1 MLSPSVKNIQR
12 TDNDSSRSISIQSN
26 VDENPSSL
34 SLRWLI
40 GMNPNIPLL
49 NLSVTDKTRYFYTAG
64 NVGVIETGSGKGQ
77 SLLQGHTSTI
87 VTAAVSYDKQW
98 LVTAESSPET
108 FLIIWNTYSLK
119 PAKYLSHIHETGV
132 IQVAISRDGKL
143 ISILTEIPDQRI
155 ILWRWLNTDASPF
168 VLSTIPLNCERQ
180 SWFHM
185 IEDRSVFCSI
195 GKDSV
200 VFYGLGKDTDRIKV
214 EIHRHIQRKLSQRIN
229 PILICYLIPG
239 KHEAVIITTTGKA
252 IFFEIEYTQRQQTK
266 DAKNSSTIL
275 IDDQVYIANRTKVK
289 RLHDLQRDISSVKW
303 LNQHI
308 ILGTV
313 QSQVVV
319 YDYNLNFIKQY
330 PSLNIGA
337 IISIAINEV
346 RHNEEEKSNEK
357 VWSDNFDHT
366 NKSFEFDEVICQSDN
381 VCMQTISLIRKY
393 THVTIKFLV
402 KLVRRIPTSQITDI
416 SVNSVLPI
424 VYIGTSVGCLYVWHG
439 AGRSL
444 FLTKDFSSSTN
455 IGISKLAL
463 AKDCSFLA
471 VGLDNGSIWLCDAA
485 TCNPIS
491 NHPLHNSQSSI
502 IYLQF
507 SLNALFLAAVSLD
520 KGITLYIRDEQTSS
534 IYYNHGHCMNH
545 SGKITAI
552 LFTEDRCT
560 KKQRLLS
567 SDNHGNLT
575 EYCID
580 QQREHPFE
588 IQACVNL
595 IEHPSY
601 IISMTTYSI
610 DGKTDYLLCSV
621 NTGQIK
627 FFDLDS
633 NKCRHTLQTLRIPF
647 QQIKICTFDCE
658 DTPNSSYLAFR
669 TSTAVGVM
677 KLPGMGHPSEY
688 DLMLAHPDGIRSLDI
703 IADRNLLITCGEQD
717 KCMFIWKLDSILMN
731 KRIENQNFESLTS
744 YQPLFYHIQLQDP
757 SNLHIEQVIPLPL
770 VVDFARALGNYLS
783 KRQVQELYDEQ
794 CLKKKI
800 ADPRQIKVDF
810 NETIQIYYNH
820 FAQTH
825 HQLSIDDILKSVF
838 DQHKSTKTS
847 KIDIHS
853 LIQTLMIDGERMTL
867 SEIQDAFRTLDIL
880 NDKTD
885 SIDALP
891 ADLSLQDFLYIFSL
905 DKKRKE

>member
-1 MLSPSVKNIQR
+1 MLSPSEKNIQR
-12 TDNDSSRSISIQSN
+12 TDNDSSRNISIQSTVN
-26 VDENPSSL
+26 ENPSSL

-40 GMNPNIPLL
+40 GMNPNVPLL
-49 NLSVTDKTRYFYTAG
+49 NLSVNDKTRYFYTAG

-77 SLLQGHTSTI
+77 SLLQGHTSMI

-98 LVTAESSPET
+98 LVTAESLPET

-132 IQVAISRDGKL
+132 IQVGISRDGKL

-180 SWFHM
+180 SRFHM
-185 IEDRSVFCSI
+185 IEDRSMFCSI

-200 VFYGLGKDTDRIKV
+200 IFYGLGKDTDRIQV
-214 EIHRHIQRKLSQRIN
+214 EIHRHIQRKFNQRIN

-252 IFFEIEYTQRQQTK
+252 IFFEIEYMQRQQTK
-266 DAKNSSTIL
+266 DAMSSSTTL
-275 IDDQVYIANRTKVK
+275 IDGQVYIADRTKVK

-303 LNQHI
+303 LNEHI

-357 VWSDNFDHT
+357 GWSDNFDHT

-381 VCMQTISLIRKY
+381 V
-393 THVTIKFLV
+393 F
-402 KLVRRIPTSQITDI
+402 KLVRRVPTSPITDI

-424 VYIGTSVGCLYVWHG
+424 VYIGTSAGCLYVWHG

-455 IGISKLAL
+455 VGISKLAL

-471 VGLDNGSIWLCDAA
+471 IGLDNGSIWLCDAA

-502 IYLQF
+502 IHLQF
-507 SLNALFLAAVSLD
+507 SPNALFLAAVSLD
-520 KGITLYIRDEQTSS
+520 KASLLLLYSLNQRFLNFKGIALYIRDEQTPF
-534 IYYNHGHCMNH
+534 IYYNHGHCTNH

-552 LFTEDRCT
+552 LFAEDRYT

-610 DGKTDYLLCSV
+610 DGKTDYLICSV

-633 NKCRHTLQTLRIPF
+633 NKCRHTLQTLRIPL

-658 DTPNSSYLAFR
+658 DTPTTSYLAFR

-677 KLPGMGHPSEY
+677 KLPGMGHPNEY
-688 DLMLAHPDGIRSLDI
+688 DMILAHPDGIRSLDI
-703 IADRNLLITCGEQD
+703 ISNRNLLITCGEQD

-731 KRIENQNFESLTS
+731 KRMENQNFESLTS
-744 YQPLFYHIQLQDP
+744 YQPLFYYIQLQDP

-783 KRQVQELYDEQ
+783 ERQVQELYDEQ
-794 CLKKKI
+794 CFKKKI
-800 ADPRQIKVDF
+800 ADPHQIRVDF
-810 NETIQIYYNH
+810 NETTQIYYNH
-820 FAQTH
+820 FAQNH

-838 DQHKSTKTS
+838 DQHKSPKTS

-853 LIQTLMIDGERMTL
+853 LIQTLMSDGERMTL
-867 SEIQDAFRTLDIL
+867 NEIQEAFRTLGIL
-880 NDKTD
+880 NDKID

-891 ADLSLQDFLYIFSL
+891 ADLNLQDFLYIFSL
-905 DKKRKE
+905 DKKREE